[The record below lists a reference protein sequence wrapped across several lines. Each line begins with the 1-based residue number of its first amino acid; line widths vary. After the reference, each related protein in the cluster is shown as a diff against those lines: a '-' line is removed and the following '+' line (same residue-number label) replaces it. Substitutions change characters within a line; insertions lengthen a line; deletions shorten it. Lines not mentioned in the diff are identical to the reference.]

1 MGDVYGFGQGSQVS
15 PVIAITNTAYLPSWG
30 VGGIIHA
37 IAIIGYN
44 NNAQTYTYV
53 ETCGGPCQSGTCGS
67 KGQGVY
73 TISQSALYNAIE
85 NANGNGAIVW

>member
-1 MGDVYGFGQGSQVS
+1 MGDVYYSGV
-15 PVIAITNTAYLPSWG
+15 PLVAITNTSYLPGWSRGG
-30 VGGIIHA
+30 VIHA

-44 NNAQTYTYV
+44 NTTQTYTCV
-53 ETCGGPCQSGTCGS
+53 ETCGSDGCGS
-67 KGQGVY
+67 LHQGVY